1 MDLLPHAAPPAALP
15 HRRNARDR
23 LVNKVSVMGQLTALL
38 AMTSTGITAG
48 VLAHDAQV
56 KDLQAAQARERAAK
70 PAPAPAP
77 RLVHKPIRT
86 VVVKVP
92 APTVRRSASSRTS
105 TRSTTSVRRTTTYS
119 APAPV
124 VRKAPARVS
133 QPAPQ
138 PAQQPPA
145 TTTSGS

>member
-1 MDLLPHAAPPAALP
+1 MDLLPHSEPPVALA
-15 HRRNARDR
+15 HRRGARDR

-38 AMTSTGITAG
+38 AMASTGITAG

-86 VVVKVP
+86 VVVKVQ
-92 APTVRRSASSRTS
+92 APTTRSATSRPAT
-105 TRSTTSVRRTTTYS
+105 TGTTSVRRTTTQS
-119 APAPV
+119 EPAPV
-124 VRKAPARVS
+124 VRTAPARVS